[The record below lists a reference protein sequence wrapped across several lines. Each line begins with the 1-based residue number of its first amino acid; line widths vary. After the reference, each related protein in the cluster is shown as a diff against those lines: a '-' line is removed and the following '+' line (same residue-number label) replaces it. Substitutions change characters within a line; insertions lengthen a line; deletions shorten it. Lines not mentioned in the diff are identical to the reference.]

1 MINHPTNTSSVI
13 SVPNTVLSIMRM
25 KIKEKSMTEISSL
38 DLLETQSLV
47 RKDKHVKKQLYHS
60 A

>member
-1 MINHPTNTSSVI
+1 
-13 SVPNTVLSIMRM
+13 
-25 KIKEKSMTEISSL
+25 MTEIGSF

-60 A
+60 VWYPEEDYICI